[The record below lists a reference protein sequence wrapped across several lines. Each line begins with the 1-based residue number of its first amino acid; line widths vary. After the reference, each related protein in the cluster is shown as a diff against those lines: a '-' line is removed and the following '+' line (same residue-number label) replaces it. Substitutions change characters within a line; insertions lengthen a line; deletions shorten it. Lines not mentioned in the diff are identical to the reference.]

1 MPEVILVPLVR
12 APRREI
18 EIVRESDINR
28 CLLLGV
34 KRTSAVHFAGLG
46 HQSGSACYFFFIMIV
61 IRHKT
66 TAAARWAL
74 LLIASVPLPMTPSP
88 LQSGQV
94 LVFTCASLWTHSQA

>member
-1 MPEVILVPLVR
+1 MPTSPSTSC
-12 APRREI
+12 A
-18 EIVRESDINR
+18 ESTLHRLLIADNQ
-28 CLLLGV
+28 CPLLGV